1 MRFECFLL
9 ISLLLTVGCGARSMN
24 RGLARDLII
33 QIPGEML
40 EKEDI
45 EVVNVTQ
52 VGGSEAIAQTNVKAA
67 FRLEKVRGNW
77 VVREVRLGH
86 GQWEKVSNLV
96 QTLEAVK
103 TQETREMLD
112 RIAEAIRKYQE
123 ANGAL
128 PVFSDY
134 IGLSDLLSPRYLT
147 PLIRLDSWRNP
158 LGAERA
164 PTSVVLRSAGP
175 DGRFGTKD
183 DIIRTFP

>member
-1 MRFECFLL
+1 MRFECFLV
-9 ISLLLTVGCGARSMN
+9 SALLLTAGCGARSMN
-24 RGLARDLII
+24 RDLARDLII
-33 QIPGEML
+33 QVPGETL

-45 EVVNVTQ
+45 EVVRVTQ

-86 GQWEKVSNLV
+86 GQWEKVNNLV
-96 QTLEAVK
+96 ETLETVRR
-103 TQETREMLD
+103 QETQEMLD

-147 PLIRLDSWRNP
+147 PLIRLDSWRHP
-158 LGAERA
+158 LGAERTPA
-164 PTSVVLRSAGP
+164 SVVLRSAGP
-175 DGRFGTKD
+175 DGQFGTKD
-183 DIIRTFP
+183 DILRTVP